1 MLLPIRHHNMLYF
14 SYTRTLALP
23 GLIRRVSVTRGRWR
37 VFVLS
42 GVVSIRC
49 DSSGLHCDMY
59 LDSGAL

>member
-1 MLLPIRHHNMLYF
+1 MLYF

-23 GLIRRVSVTRGRWR
+23 GLIRQVSRTRGLWR
-37 VFVLS
+37 VVVLS
-42 GVVSIRC
+42 GIVGIRY